1 MKNIAFTTLGCRLNQ
16 SETSVI
22 EQTFANSSFHAVSF
36 DQPADVAVINTCT
49 VTEHGDADTRR
60 LVNRAVKLN
69 PNVKIALIG
78 CQAQI
83 QKNQL
88 LKMPNVQWVIG
99 NANKMD
105 IRSILESS
113 GPNDSPQVLTPSIE
127 RKSFTV
133 PMASINKLRT
143 RANIK
148 IQDGCDFFCA
158 FCEIPYARGR
168 ARSREF
174 DDILKESQ
182 KLVESGYKEI
192 VITGINIGTY
202 QFKNFKLMDVIKG
215 MESIQGLER
224 IRISSI
230 EPTTIPEELISLMS
244 RADSKLCRYL
254 HIPLQSAE
262 DTVLKLMKR
271 KYSMEE
277 ITPFLNRAK
286 QLIPEICMGTDIIV
300 GFPGETDDSFQQ
312 TLQYLE
318 GAPIDYF
325 HVFSYSERLLAKSRF
340 HTEPVYKSII
350 AQRSQILRQ
359 LSQRKRTAYLKTLV
373 GTTQKVLVESRKKEL
388 WTGLTDHYARV
399 FISSENNL
407 QNQFL
412 PVTITSAQKDSL
424 SAKLI

>member
-1 MKNIAFTTLGCRLNQ
+1 MKSIAFTTLGCRLNQ

-22 EQTFANSSFHAVSF
+22 EQTFADSSFQTVNF
-36 DQPADVAVINTCT
+36 DQPADIAVINTCT
-49 VTEHGDADTRR
+49 VTEHGDTETRR

-69 PNVKIALIG
+69 PHVKIALIG

-105 IRSILESS
+105 IRIILESS
-113 GPNDSPQVLTPSIE
+113 KPNDSPQVLTPTIKRE
-127 RKSFTV
+127 SFTV
-133 PMASINKLRT
+133 PMAAINKHRT

-174 DDILKESQ
+174 NDILTESR

-192 VITGINIGTY
+192 VITGINVGTY
-202 QFKNFKLMDVIKG
+202 QFKNLKLIDVIKAI
-215 MESIQGLER
+215 ESIQGLER

-230 EPTTIPEELISLMS
+230 EPTTIPEELIPLMS
-244 RADSKLCRYL
+244 RSDSKLCRYL
-254 HIPLQSAE
+254 HIPLQSAN
-262 DTVLKLMKR
+262 DSVLKLMKR
-271 KYSMEE
+271 KYLIEE
-277 ITPFLNRAK
+277 ITPFLNKAK
-286 QLIPEICMGTDIIV
+286 QLIPEICLGTDIIV
-300 GFPGETDDSFQQ
+300 GFPGETTDSFQQ
-312 TLQYLE
+312 TLSYLE
-318 GAPIDYF
+318 NAPIDYF

-340 HTEPVYKSII
+340 HTKPVDKSII

-373 GTTQKVLVESRKKEL
+373 GTTQKVLVESRKNEL
-388 WTGLTDHYARV
+388 WTGLTDHYARIY
-399 FISSENNL
+399 ISSEKNL

-412 PVTITSAQKDSL
+412 SVSISSAQKDSL
-424 SAKLI
+424 NANLQ